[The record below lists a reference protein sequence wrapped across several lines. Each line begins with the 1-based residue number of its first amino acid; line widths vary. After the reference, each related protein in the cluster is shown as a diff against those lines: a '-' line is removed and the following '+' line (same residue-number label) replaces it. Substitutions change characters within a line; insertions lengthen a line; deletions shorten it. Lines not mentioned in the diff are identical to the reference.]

1 VMLLADEPNIRE
13 VIAFPLNQKGEDL
26 MMGAPSVVSAAQ
38 LRELG
43 IRVVEQPKPA
53 APKLADDEAAAKSG
67 E

>member
-26 MMGAPSVVSAAQ
+26 MMGAPSTVSAAQ
-38 LRELG
+38 LKELA
-43 IRVVEQPKPA
+43 IRVVEPAKA
-53 APKLADDEAAAKSG
+53 APATPATPAKSG